1 MRMTANNRH
10 GRKVGPSPGIAGLPG
25 PLGTPGSLGPP
36 GTQEPPVP
44 QEHMDPGGPQ
54 ASGPSDPL
62 EPQDL
67 RTLGELPLPFEIQIL
82 NTQKH

>member
-1 MRMTANNRH
+1 MGMTANNRH
-10 GRKVGPSPGIAGLPG
+10 GRKVGPSPGIARL
-25 PLGTPGSLGPP
+25 PGSLGPP